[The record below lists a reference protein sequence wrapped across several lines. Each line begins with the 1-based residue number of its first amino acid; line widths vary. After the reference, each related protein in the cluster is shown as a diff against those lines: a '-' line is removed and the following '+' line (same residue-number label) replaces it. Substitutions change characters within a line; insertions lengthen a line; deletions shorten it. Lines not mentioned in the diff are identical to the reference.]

1 MRERMA
7 KKKIKEKSKK
17 LWGGRFQE
25 SMAADVEKFT
35 ASIHY
40 DVRLALYDIFGSIAH
55 VKMLYKIGILTKPE
69 AVEID
74 RALDKI
80 ASDIASGKVKFSHS
94 DEDIHMAVEGLLIKR
109 IGKVGEKL
117 HTARSRND
125 QVALD
130 MRLYLKACTTSL
142 LANIRGLQKS
152 LLTLAKKN
160 AEVIIPEYTHLQ
172 HAQPVLLSHHLL
184 AYMHMLD
191 RDVDRLQ
198 DGWKRIDVLPLGAG
212 ACTGT
217 SIPIDQKYVAGILGF
232 KRIKQ
237 NSVDAVSDRDFVIE
251 YLSTLSLI
259 AMHLSRFSEEMILWA
274 TDEFGFISIGDD
286 FSSGSSMMPQ
296 KKNPDICE
304 LIRGKTGRVYG
315 ALVSLL
321 TMMKGLPLTYN
332 RDMQE
337 DKEPLFD
344 AIDTV
349 FGSLKILTKLVGS
362 IKINKK
368 NCEDKLKSGYLA
380 ATDAAEYLVKKGIPF
395 REAHHIVGRLVHY
408 AIGKGLN
415 FEDLGLNEFQKF
427 SKDFGKD
434 IAKVLKLDACVRA
447 KVSIGGTSHKNVQTS
462 IRNWEALLKKA
473 IVSHETK

>member
-1 MRERMA
+1 MA

-25 SMAADVEKFT
+25 SMTADVEKFT
-35 ASIHY
+35 ASIRY

-55 VKMLYKIGILTKPE
+55 VKMLYKIGILTKTE
-69 AVEID
+69 AVKID

-80 ASDIASGKVKFSHS
+80 ASDIASGKVKFSSH
-94 DEDIHMAVEGLLIKR
+94 DEDIHMAVESLLIKR

-142 LANIRGLQKS
+142 MANIRGFQKS
-152 LLTLAKKN
+152 LLALAKKN
-160 AEVIIPEYTHLQ
+160 SEVIIPEYTHLQ

-274 TDEFGFISIGDD
+274 SDEFGFISIGDA

-321 TMMKGLPLTYN
+321 HNAPSCSEFYELLNELEEAK
-332 RDMQE
+332 Q
-337 DKEPLFD
+337 
-344 AIDTV
+344 
-349 FGSLKILTKLVGS
+349 GSG
-362 IKINKK
+362 
-368 NCEDKLKSGYLA
+368 E
-380 ATDAAEYLVKKGIPF
+380 
-395 REAHHIVGRLVHY
+395 Y
-408 AIGKGLN
+408 AIAAR
-415 FEDLGLNEFQKF
+415 Q
-427 SKDFGKD
+427 
-434 IAKVLKLDACVRA
+434 
-447 KVSIGGTSHKNVQTS
+447 
-462 IRNWEALLKKA
+462 A
-473 IVSHETK
+473 I